1 MGSTSKRDPVRLGSL
16 RIRCLDCEDCPEC
29 DGDEYVKCD
38 LCTSETCGS
47 CECDGTRRLRCT
59 ACKGTGIGDPCGEC
73 EDRESEIQHEAT
85 RFRDRDIG
93 RGIEGPDRVY
103 VECARRYLEED
114 YLIP

>member
-1 MGSTSKRDPVRLGSL
+1 MDSASKRDPVRLGSL
-16 RIRCLDCEDCPEC
+16 RIRCLDCEDCLMCNGDGCSEC
-29 DGDEYVKCD
+29 D
-38 LCTSETCGS
+38 ETGC
-47 CECDGTRRLRCT
+47 
-59 ACKGTGIGDPCGEC
+59 APCMEC

-85 RFRDRDIG
+85 RFRDRDAG